1 MGRNFNRVLVITWVT
16 LNCSFSTPPPG
27 ESKEQSQEP
36 GSLYY
41 TTMKALKTCLVHV
54 LSQVLKIVLVGLN
67 YSALLEKHSLSL
79 KLFYTTKNWNAY
91 SFPKLYKRYLE
102 DIGYTDMLAIFLKDS
117 IILCPAVRGFLCYLQ
132 TIRHIKNWVNLL
144 GITRQYEE
152 LTSSTRNQQKT
163 LIKIAGLVQI
173 PCLVEK
179 LHCKT
184 V

>member
-1 MGRNFNRVLVITWVT
+1 MGHLELFLFYSTSWWKQGTEPRTWKPV
-16 LNCSFSTPPPG
+16 
-27 ESKEQSQEP
+27 
-36 GSLYY
+36 LYY
-41 TTMKALKTCLVHV
+41 HESTKNFGLVHV

-79 KLFYTTKNWNAY
+79 KLFYTTKDWNGY

-102 DIGYTDMLAIFLKDS
+102 DTAYTDMPATFLKDS
-117 IILCPAVRGFLCYLQ
+117 IILRPAARGFLCYLR
-132 TIRHIKNWVNLL
+132 TIRHIKNWLNLL
-144 GITRQYEE
+144 GITGEYEE
-152 LTSSTRNQQKT
+152 LTSSTRNQQKI

-173 PCLVEK
+173 ACLVEK